1 MVFNSL
7 VVLTVANISADV
19 WQYVACFPER
29 ISSDQLLDLVCCFPL
44 QQFGRLAFCLWTFF
58 CLPPSPVYSY
68 SYSSSSYDSDS
79 DSDFDE
85 HHDHNTNNYYDSH
98 SD

>member
-19 WQYVACFPER
+19 WQYIACFPER

-68 SYSSSSYDSDS
+68 SYSSSYDSDS